1 MSGPRRAIPRP
12 ALALV
17 EPGDDGGAPPGGPME
32 PLPGRP
38 VIALRP
44 GELFLKG
51 ANRRIFVDAVERQVR
66 RAVSDL
72 GAVVRRLHLRFLV
85 EGVEHSAEALL
96 RLRRVFGIH
105 SVIPAWV
112 LPREIEAW
120 ERFAVHRARMA
131 IGRGARTFAIDCERP
146 DKSFPIRSPEVNAR
160 VGSAVREATDLAV
173 DLERP
178 DWRFRLEVAVEET
191 FAWEG
196 ALPGAGGL
204 PVGTGGRVLLLLSGG
219 IDSPVAG
226 HLIQKRGVVLDAV
239 YFDAFPYTGP
249 GARQKA
255 VELARRLA
263 EAQGPLRLHVVPF
276 AAVQELLRDHVP
288 ADHLVLLYRRAMIR
302 IAERLAGETG
312 ARALA
317 TGESLGQVAS
327 QTLENLAVIDEV
339 AALPILRPLISHD
352 KSETI
357 ALAQRIGTYDIS
369 IRPHADC
376 CSLFAAKHPAT
387 RAKPERV
394 RRYEAAVETG
404 PAIEAAI
411 AGVEREEIE

>member
-1 MSGPRRAIPRP
+1 MSGPRRPVPRP
-12 ALALV
+12 ALALI
-17 EPGDDGGAPPGGPME
+17 EGGGADHEPPDGPE
-32 PLPGRP
+32 DPPGRP
-38 VIALRP
+38 AIALRP

-51 ANRRIFVDAVERQVR
+51 ANRRMFVDAVERQVR

-85 EGVEHSAEALL
+85 EGVEHSPEALV

-120 ERFAVHRARMA
+120 ERFAVHRARIA
-131 IGRGARTFAIDCERP
+131 IRRGARTFAIDCERP
-146 DKSFPIRSPEVNAR
+146 DKSFAMPSPEVNAR
-160 VGSAVREATDLAV
+160 IGSAVIEATGLEV
-173 DLERP
+173 DLDRP
-178 DWRFRLEVAVEET
+178 DWRFRLEVAREET

-204 PVGTGGRVLLLLSGG
+204 PVGTGGRVMLLLSGG

-226 HLIQKRGVVLDAV
+226 HLIQKRGAVLDAV

-255 VELARRLA
+255 VDLARRLA
-263 EAQGPLRLHVVPF
+263 EAQGPLHLHVVPF
-276 AAVQELLRDHVP
+276 ALVQERLRDHAP

-302 IAERLAGETG
+302 IAERLADKTG
-312 ARALA
+312 ARGLA

-339 AALPILRPLISHD
+339 ADLPILRPLISFD

-357 ALAQRIGTYDIS
+357 ALARRIGTYDIS
-369 IRPHADC
+369 IRSHADC
-376 CSLFAAKHPAT
+376 CSLFVAKHPAT
-387 RAKPERV
+387 RARPERV
-394 RRYEAAVETG
+394 RGYEAAAEMG
-404 PAIEAAI
+404 PSLEAAM